1 MLKGKLSY
9 KLTKEFDNKEYRISN
24 IFQISSLLPEDLES
38 CCISERVVQG
48 LKKKKIS
55 VERIASDLLAGFT
68 KVILNIL
75 HKIK

>member
-48 LKKKKIS
+48 LKKKKNFCRKNCFRPS
-55 VERIASDLLAGFT
+55 SRLYKG
-68 KVILNIL
+68 NIEYFA
-75 HKIK
+75 

>member
-48 LKKKKIS
+48 LKKKKKF
-55 VERIASDLLAGFT
+55 L
-68 KVILNIL
+68 
-75 HKIK
+75 

>member
-9 KLTKEFDNKEYRISN
+9 KLTKEFDNTEYRISN

-48 LKKKKIS
+48 FKKKNIS